1 MSNYKTYTIMAKK
14 NKNGYNPKVS
24 QKVADFLSVLLAD
37 EFVLYLK
44 TRNAHWN
51 VEGPDFHAMHVYF
64 EEQYTEL
71 ATIFDEVAERLRKVG
86 HYAPATMAEYLELTH
101 LTEQRKGKNDSMSY
115 ISELLNDYETI
126 ITYIR
131 EQVIALED
139 EIDQGTEDYVDA
151 LAEQHEKTAWMLR
164 AHLK

>member
-1 MSNYKTYTIMAKK
+1 MTKSKSIGVK
-14 NKNGYNPKVS
+14 PKVS
-24 QKVADFLSVLLAD
+24 KKVADFLSVLLAD

-51 VEGPDFHAMHVYF
+51 VEGPDFHTMHLFF

-71 ATIFDEVAERLRKVG
+71 ATVIDEVAERIRKID
-86 HYAPATMAEYLELTH
+86 HYAPATLTEYLELTH
-101 LTEQRKGKNDSMSY
+101 LSEKRTGKNDSLTF
-115 ISELLNDYETI
+115 IAELLSDYESI

-131 EQVIALED
+131 EQLKALED
-139 EIDQGTEDYVDA
+139 EMDQGTEDYVTG
-151 LAEQHEKTAWMLR
+151 LMEQHEKTAWMLR

>member
-1 MSNYKTYTIMAKK
+1 MANSK
-14 NKNGYNPKVS
+14 NIGIRPKVS
-24 QKVADFLSVLLAD
+24 EKVANFLSVLLAD

-51 VEGPDFHAMHVYF
+51 VEGPDFHTMHIYF

-71 ATIFDEVAERLRKVG
+71 ATVIDEVAERIRKID

-101 LTEQRKGKNDSMSY
+101 LTEKRTDKNNSLTY
-115 ISELLNDYETI
+115 IAELLNDYESI
-126 ITYIR
+126 IIFVR
-131 EQVIALED
+131 EQLKVLED
-139 EIDQGTEDYVDA
+139 EIDQGTEDYVTT
-151 LAEQHEKTAWMLR
+151 LMEQHEKTAWMLR